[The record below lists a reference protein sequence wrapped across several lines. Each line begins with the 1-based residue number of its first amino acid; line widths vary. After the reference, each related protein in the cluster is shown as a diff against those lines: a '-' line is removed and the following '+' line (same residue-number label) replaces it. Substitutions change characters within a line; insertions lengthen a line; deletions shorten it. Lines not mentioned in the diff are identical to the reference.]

1 VKSIGCEGKTKHVLI
16 DNEILANKGATVAA
30 LVGLGIANCRGA
42 AGLEGKGYKK
52 GWDIKSLS
60 ELNGKWKKIA
70 RELKEG
76 GTNGLYEVSVELL
89 GAKGAER
96 LLQNEKSIISPA
108 RRERAVLMSD
118 EEMKKLKR

>member
-1 VKSIGCEGKTKHVLI
+1 
-16 DNEILANKGATVAA
+16 

-52 GWDIKSLS
+52 GWEMKGRQ
-60 ELNGKWKKIA
+60 ELNEKWKKIA
-70 RELKEG
+70 RKLKEG

-96 LLQNEKSIISPA
+96 LLQNERSITSPA